1 MVKYFKEMNS
11 TLVISIALVIGLV
24 FSAVV
29 IRSGILGFRSYER
42 TVQVKGLSEREYP
55 ADIIMAPVPVTATG
69 NDSAVLYS
77 QLDRQAQ
84 RVRSFLLDEGV
95 AESDV
100 TVSIP
105 NVIDKAAREYS
116 GSDIGD
122 TRYTGTVVV
131 TIYSTN
137 VNKVRETFNKI
148 GSLGREGIV
157 MRLGDY
163 EYQTEYH
170 FSKLNDVKS
179 EMLKEAALNAR
190 QSAQTFANDSGSK
203 VGKLKTASQGQFSI
217 NPRDNNTPHI
227 KIVRVVVTMDYY
239 LND

>member
-1 MVKYFKEMNS
+1 MFKELKTAHILIFS
-11 TLVISIALVIGLV
+11 VALVVGLIL
-24 FSAVV
+24 SAGV

-55 ADIIMAPVPVTATG
+55 ADIIMAPVPVTAIG
-69 NDSAVLYS
+69 NDSAALYA

-84 RVRSFLLDEGV
+84 RVRAFLMSEGV
-95 AESDV
+95 PESDV
-100 TVSIP
+100 TTSIP

-116 GSDIGD
+116 GSDIGGS
-122 TRYTGTVVV
+122 RYTGTVIV
-131 TIYSTN
+131 TVYSTN
-137 VNKVRETFNKI
+137 IDVVRAAFNKI

-157 MRLGDY
+157 MRLGEYD
-163 EYQTEYH
+163 YQTEYN
-170 FSKLNDVKS
+170 FTKLNEIKS
-179 EMLKEAALNAR
+179 EMLKEAAINAR
-190 QSAQTFANDSGSK
+190 QSAQTFANDSGSRL
-203 VGKLKTASQGQFSI
+203 GKLKTASQGQFSI